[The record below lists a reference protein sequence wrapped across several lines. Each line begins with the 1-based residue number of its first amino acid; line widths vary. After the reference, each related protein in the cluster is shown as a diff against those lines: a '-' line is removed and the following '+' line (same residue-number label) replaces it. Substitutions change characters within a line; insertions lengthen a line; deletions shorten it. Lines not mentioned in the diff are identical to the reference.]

1 VKTRVAVIC
10 GVSVKTSSAL
20 VEAWRAQGIEAEL
33 MTPIDAALWLRA
45 GDVALVRL
53 DVLPTLDGVEPGLDR
68 VSRLQRQGIRVL
80 NPPRALLRAHDKLR
94 TARFF
99 EAMGLPHPRTALVRE
114 QKLPE
119 LALPELA
126 LPLVVKPRF
135 GSWGRDIFLC
145 RTRDELER
153 CLRSIRDRPW
163 FVRHG
168 ALVQELVPPRHHD
181 LRLLVADGRV
191 VGASRRIAA
200 KGEWRTNVT
209 LGGTLEPVDPDP
221 AACRLGL
228 AAVAAIGADFVGVDL
243 LPAPDGGH
251 IVLELNGAVD
261 FNRSYSLPL
270 RDVFDDIAAAL
281 GLAPGSQVAMGSL

>member
-1 VKTRVAVIC
+1 M
-10 GVSVKTSSAL
+10 KTSSAL

-33 MTPIDAALWLRA
+33 MTPADAASRLGA

-53 DVLPTLDGVEPGLDR
+53 DVLPTLDGVEPGLSR
-68 VSRLQRQGIRVL
+68 VSGLRRRGVRVL
-80 NPPRALLRAHDKLR
+80 NSPRALLRAHDKLR
-94 TARFF
+94 TARCL
-99 EAMGLPHPRTALVRE
+99 EAMGLAHPRTALVRGRE
-114 QKLPE
+114 
-119 LALPELA
+119 LPELA

-153 CLRSIRDRPW
+153 CLRSVRDRPW

-191 VGASRRIAA
+191 VGASRRVAA

-209 LGGTLEPVDPDP
+209 LGGTLEPVDPEP

-261 FNRSYSLPL
+261 FNRSYSLPG
-270 RDVFDDIAAAL
+270 RDVFDDVAAAL
-281 GLAPGSQVAMGSL
+281 ALAPGVQVAVGGAVSQQ